1 MEPEP
6 VAEPTPAPARK
17 QPVRAAAQ
25 KAADKNVGQ
34 VHASLG
40 FPASMDSVLVAIWVL
55 VTPGEGH
62 THVHPSRLSR
72 KETLLS
78 HLT

>member
-1 MEPEP
+1 MWLQ
-6 VAEPTPAPARK
+6 PALVLLSTRHLIGA
-17 QPVRAAAQ
+17 
-25 KAADKNVGQ
+25 VGEGL
-34 VHASLG
+34 VHACLG
-40 FPASMDSVLVAIWVL
+40 FPALSDTVLVAIWVL
-55 VTPGEGH
+55 ATPGEGH